1 MSVVIPRIAV
11 ITAHNRQELLL
22 DCIQSLSAQVDRIIV
37 IDNASD
43 PPIRV
48 PRSAHRSTVLVV
60 RDPEQ
65 PPNLS
70 KLWNRGLE
78 LADYA
83 AQAMLPRPTEWDIG
97 IFGDDVLVPPDW
109 WFRVGTAIRVHGCVA
124 GATHG
129 ILPQP
134 VDIIK
139 REIDHDITSR
149 MPGWAWM
156 LRGESAMRLDENL
169 RWWWGDTDLD
179 WRCRQAGG
187 VVIAAGEI
195 AVNQRPN
202 EYTVMKPE
210 LTRQA
215 GLDRLTFSMKWG
227 RVPW

>member
-1 MSVVIPRIAV
+1 MAPVIPRIAV

-22 DCIQSLSAQVDRIIV
+22 ECIASMSTQVDRIIV

-48 PRSAHRSTVLVV
+48 PRDAHRNVVLVV
-60 RDPEQ
+60 RDPQQ

-70 KLWNRGLE
+70 RLWNRGLE

-83 AQAMLPRPTEWDIG
+83 AQAVSAEQWDVG
-97 IFGDDVLVPPDW
+97 VFGDDVIVPEDW
-109 WFRVGTAIRVHGCVA
+109 WRRVGTAIRIHGCVA

-134 VDIIK
+134 VDIVK
-139 REIDHDITSR
+139 RKIDHDITSR

-156 LRGESAMRLDENL
+156 LRGESSMRLDENL

-179 WRCRQAGG
+179 WRCREAGG
-187 VVIAAGEI
+187 VVIAAGPI

-202 EYTVMKPE
+202 EFTVSKPE
-210 LTRQA
+210 LTHQA
-215 GLDRLTFSMKWG
+215 GLDRTTFAAKWG
-227 RVPW
+227 RLPW